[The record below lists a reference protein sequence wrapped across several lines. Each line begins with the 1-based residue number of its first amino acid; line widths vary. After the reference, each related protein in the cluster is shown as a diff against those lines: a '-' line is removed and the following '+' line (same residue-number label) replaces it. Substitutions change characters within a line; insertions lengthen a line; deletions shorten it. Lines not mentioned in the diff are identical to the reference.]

1 MIKTKSRKT
10 QGIKIIFENCFAI
23 FSIDILLVVDKNS
36 RWNTLKRMNML
47 KDIDFNSFID
57 IYHPS
62 YLTRCVICKLNR

>member
-23 FSIDILLVVDKNS
+23 SSIDILLVVDKNGQ
-36 RWNTLKRMNML
+36 WNMLKRMNMF

-57 IYHPS
+57 IYHLS
-62 YLTRCVICKLNR
+62 YLRRLGNVV

>member
-23 FSIDILLVVDKNS
+23 SSIDILLVVDKDGQ
-36 RWNTLKRMNML
+36 WNMLKRMNMF

-62 YLTRCVICKLNR
+62 YLTRLGNVV